1 VKTLTISLP
10 LFEETE
16 NGFILTVMRWRVVW
30 VVSVSFF
37 IFFKHTASYTL
48 NRHHNITS
56 RYQHGRMQNT
66 GVSNVRSMESDH
78 KPLVILRCKCVVVGD
93 ACVGKTAL
101 TQVFNSGGSTYP
113 KNYIM
118 VISICVSQI

>member
-1 VKTLTISLP
+1 
-10 LFEETE
+10 
-16 NGFILTVMRWRVVW
+16 
-30 VVSVSFF
+30 
-37 IFFKHTASYTL
+37 
-48 NRHHNITS
+48 
-56 RYQHGRMQNT
+56 MQNQII
-66 GVSNVRSMESDH
+66 SNVRSMESDH

-118 VISICVSQI
+118 VRCLIAGLNVVLRLCRPLVQNFVSNKSQFQIQMQLLSCTSLIVPDSPFSIKWR